1 MGEIHDK
8 ELIAILL
15 YIIITLKYCF
25 FLDTSDD
32 GSVNFCLSIKS
43 EPNLKL
49 TRVQYGSHE
58 TKDDD
63 EYFVLGK
70 SYKFKC
76 EISGNPEPDH
86 VNWVS
91 CDESGNTCNETKEFS
106 KNVRNTKNIY

>member
-1 MGEIHDK
+1 M
-8 ELIAILL
+8 
-15 YIIITLKYCF
+15 
-25 FLDTSDD
+25 
-32 GSVNFCLSIKS
+32 
-43 EPNLKL
+43 KL